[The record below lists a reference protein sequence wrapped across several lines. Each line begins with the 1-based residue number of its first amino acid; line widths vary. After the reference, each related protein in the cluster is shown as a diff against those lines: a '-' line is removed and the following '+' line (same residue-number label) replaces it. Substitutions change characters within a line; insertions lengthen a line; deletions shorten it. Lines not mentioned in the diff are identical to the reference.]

1 MDLVNDLSSDV
12 ALAVFVEGRLRQ
24 KLEAKDAKSFIALVE
39 AELSRISGDEEYPA
53 HRAALV
59 ADLSH

>member
-12 ALAVFVEGRLRQ
+12 ALAVFVEGRLSR
-24 KLEAKDAKSFIALVE
+24 KLDDAKSFIELLGS
-39 AELSRISGDEEYPA
+39 ELSRISGDGEDQGD
-53 HRAALV
+53 RSALS

>member
-24 KLEAKDAKSFIALVE
+24 KLGAQDAKSFIAHLE
-39 AELSRISGDEEYPA
+39 AELNRISGKDADDPD
-53 HRAALV
+53 HAALS

>member
-12 ALAVFVEGRLRQ
+12 ALAVFVEGRLSR
-24 KLEAKDAKSFIALVE
+24 KLDARDAKSFIELLGS
-39 AELSRISGDEEYPA
+39 ELSRISGDGEDQGEQS
-53 HRAALV
+53 ALS

>member
-12 ALAVFVEGRLRQ
+12 ALAVFVEGRLSR
-24 KLEAKDAKSFIALVE
+24 KLDDAKSFIELLGS
-39 AELSRISGDEEYPA
+39 ELSRISGDGEDQGEQS
-53 HRAALV
+53 ALS

>member
-24 KLEAKDAKSFIALVE
+24 KLDAQDAKSFITLLE
-39 AELSRISGDEEYPA
+39 AELSRISGDDED
-53 HRAALV
+53 RADRSALS

>member
-12 ALAVFVEGRLRQ
+12 AQAVLIEGTLRQ
-24 KLEAKDAKSFIALVE
+24 KLDARDAKSFIELLE
-39 AELSRISGDEEYPA
+39 SELSRISGDDK
-53 HRAALV
+53 HRAEETALA

>member
-12 ALAVFVEGRLRQ
+12 ALAVLAEGRLRR
-24 KLEAKDAKSFIALVE
+24 KLDAQDAKSFIALVE
-39 AELSRISGDEEYPA
+39 SELTRISRSDE
-53 HRAALV
+53 HRTDQTAFA

>member
-12 ALAVFVEGRLRQ
+12 ALAVFVEGRLKE
-24 KLEAKDAKSFIALVE
+24 KLEAHDAKSFIALLE
-39 AELSRISGDEEYPA
+39 AELSRISADNEP
-53 HRAALV
+53 RVDQIALA

>member
-12 ALAVFVEGRLRQ
+12 ALAVFVEGNLRQ
-24 KLEAKDAKSFIALVE
+24 KLDARDAKSFIALVE
-39 AELSRISGDEEYPA
+39 AILSGIENGEAVQPLA
-53 HRAALV
+53 VAA